1 MLKKLVICLLLFT
14 VFCHVWTID
23 VHAQAKPKKNWV
35 EMKYNNVMIY
45 EKVGDRLLPYMILN
59 SNQAYELQGSASQN
73 WYKLKV
79 EKKDVYVAKIRTKK
93 AENKNIQSI
102 NISYKPTD
110 ASIKAIKDTPVFA
123 SPSTEGKKVASL
135 LKGMAYPVLFE
146 QGNFYGIDI
155 AGVKGF
161 VAKSD
166 IVPPKPESPYATAV
180 PVLMYHHL
188 LKKAE
193 NQSPNNNVILNV
205 ENFEQQMK
213 YLAAEGYTTIS
224 ASDLILFMEGKL
236 RLPKKSVL
244 ITFDD
249 GHKTNYLYAYPILK
263 QYNMRATAFII
274 TNRIQP
280 QPAAFDPSRLQFLSA
295 QEMESMKDVFEFGS
309 HTNGLHNLE
318 GNTSQVLLKSPAEL
332 IADFTISRDI
342 LQTSYFCYPFGQ
354 YTPETIS
361 LVKQT
366 GYKAAFSTK
375 EGYAEPNE
383 SLYEIQRFGVYPYT
397 TMDEFKKI
405 VSGLK

>member
-1 MLKKLVICLLLFT
+1 MLKKLVICLLLFIA
-14 VFCHVWTID
+14 FCHVSTID
-23 VHAQAKPKKNWV
+23 AQAQAKKKWI
-35 EMKYNNVMIY
+35 EMKYNHVMVY
-45 EKVGDRLLPYMILN
+45 EKVDGQLRPYIILN

-79 EKKDVYVAKIRTKK
+79 EEKDVYVAKIRTKK
-93 AENKNIQSI
+93 AETKHIQSI
-102 NISYKPTD
+102 DISYPPAD
-110 ASIKAIKDTPVFA
+110 SSIKAIKDTPVFS
-123 SPSTEGKKVASL
+123 SPSTGGKSAASL
-135 LKGMAYPVLFE
+135 LKGITYPILFE
-146 QGNFYGIDI
+146 TDQFYGIDI
-155 AGVKGF
+155 GGVKGF
-161 VAKSD
+161 VMKTD
-166 IVPPKPESPYATAV
+166 IIPPKEESPYAAAV

-188 LKKAE
+188 LRQAE
-193 NQSPNNNVILNV
+193 NQFPNNNVILNL

-213 YLAAEGYTTIS
+213 YLADEGYTTIM
-224 ASDLILFMEGKL
+224 ADELILFMQGEL

-263 QYNMRATAFII
+263 KYNMHAAAFII

-280 QPAAFDPSRLQFLSA
+280 QPADFDPARLQFLST

-309 HTNGLHNLE
+309 HTNGLHNLV
-318 GNTSQVLLKSPAEL
+318 GMTSQVLLQSPAEL
-332 IADFTISRDI
+332 IADFTTSRDI

-361 LVKQT
+361 LVQQT

-375 EGYAEPNE
+375 TGYAEPNE

-397 TMDEFKKI
+397 TMDEFKQI

>member
-1 MLKKLVICLLLFT
+1 MLKKLLMCLLLLT
-14 VFCHVWTID
+14 VFCHVSTID
-23 VHAQAKPKKNWV
+23 AHAQTQAKKNWV
-35 EMKYNNVMIY
+35 EMKYNHVMVY
-45 EKVGDRLLPYMILN
+45 EKIDGKLLPYIILN
-59 SNQAYELQGSASQN
+59 SKQAYELQGSASPN

-79 EKKDVYVAKIRTKK
+79 EQKDVYVPKIRIKK
-93 AENKNIQSI
+93 ADNKNIQSI
-102 NISYKPTD
+102 NISYEPTD
-110 ASIKAIKDTPVFA
+110 ASIKAIKDTTVFA
-123 SPSTEGKKVASL
+123 SPSTKGKVIASL
-135 LKGMAYPVLFE
+135 LKGMTYPVLFE
-146 QGNFYGIDI
+146 QDDFYAIDI

-161 VAKSD
+161 AAKSD
-166 IVPPKPESPYATAV
+166 IAPPKEESPYATAV

-188 LKKAE
+188 LKQAE
-193 NQSPNNNVILNV
+193 NQFPNNNVILNL

-213 YLAAEGYTTIS
+213 YLATEGYTTIM
-224 ASDLILFMEGKL
+224 ADELVLFMKGEL
-236 RLPKKSVL
+236 RLPKKSVV

-280 QPAAFDPSRLQFLSA
+280 KPAAFDPARLQFLST
-295 QEMESMKDVFEFGS
+295 QEMESMKDVFDFGS
-309 HTNGLHNLE
+309 HTNGLHHLE
-318 GNTSQVLLKSPAEL
+318 GMTSQVLLKSPTEL
-332 IADFTISRDI
+332 IADFTTSRDI

-354 YTPETIS
+354 YTPQTIS
-361 LVKQT
+361 LLKQA
-366 GYKAAFSTK
+366 GYTAAFSTK

>member
-1 MLKKLVICLLLFT
+1 MLKKIVICLLSLT
-14 VFCHVWTID
+14 VFCHLWTFD
-23 VHAQAKPKKNWV
+23 AHAQTNTTKKWV
-35 EMKYNNVMIY
+35 EMKYNHVMIY
-45 EKVGDRLLPYMILN
+45 EKVDGKLLPYMILN
-59 SNQAYELQGSASQN
+59 SKQAYELQGSASQN

-79 EKKDVYVAKIRTKK
+79 EQKDVYVPKIRIKK
-93 AENKNIQSI
+93 AETKNIQSI

-110 ASIKAIKDTPVFA
+110 ASIKAIKETPVFA
-123 SPSTEGKKVASL
+123 SPSTKGKTVASL
-135 LKGMAYPVLFE
+135 LKGMTYPVLFE
-146 QGNFYGIDI
+146 HGDFYGIDI

-161 VAKSD
+161 VAKSAL
-166 IVPPKPESPYATAV
+166 VPPKEESPYATAV

-188 LKKAE
+188 LRQAE
-193 NQSPNNNVILNV
+193 NQFSNNNVILNL

-213 YLAAEGYTTIS
+213 YLTDEGYTTIM
-224 ASDLILFMEGKL
+224 DDELILFMKGEL

-263 QYNMRATAFII
+263 QYNMHATAFII

-280 QPAAFDPSRLQFLSA
+280 QPAEFDPTRLQFLST
-295 QEMESMKDVFEFGS
+295 QEMESMKDVFKFGS

-318 GNTSQVLLKSPAEL
+318 GMTSQVLLKSPAEL
-332 IADFTISRDI
+332 VADFTTSRDI

-366 GYKAAFSTK
+366 GYTAAFSTK

-383 SLYEIQRFGVYPYT
+383 SLYEIQRFGVYPST
-397 TMDEFKKI
+397 TMDEFKQI